1 MSFVVQCDFLQLTSY
16 LLSLIVLFY
25 YSALYVIGTIDQK
38 SKAMSRVV
46 RFSDSLAL
54 PRASGLGNL
63 TATVFAPHSVRA
75 ATESWRDDETTNGAG
90 GGLRCEIYL
99 KHEKENEQ

>member
-1 MSFVVQCDFLQLTSY
+1 MSFVVQCDFLQLASY

-63 TATVFAPHSVRA
+63 TRVLQAKCLAHVEKQCSPLLIYFVCAR
-75 ATESWRDDETTNGAG
+75 TTF
-90 GGLRCEIYL
+90 IF
-99 KHEKENEQ
+99 

>member
-1 MSFVVQCDFLQLTSY
+1 MSFVVQCDFLQLASY

-54 PRASGLGNL
+54 PRASGLGHCGY
-63 TATVFAPHSVRA
+63 HSYKGA
-75 ATESWRDDETTNGAG
+75 AAAAAVS
-90 GGLRCEIYL
+90 L
-99 KHEKENEQ
+99 